1 MLFKSKATLI
11 KGLFGDYPIDTR
23 LGVGTDSSFWV
34 GNFKG
39 VQDGV
44 AVLTKAQLFANI
56 GKPVDGC
63 RSVVRIPI
71 CQITFVAE

>member
-1 MLFKSKATLI
+1 MLFNKINLVA
-11 KGLFGDYPIDTR
+11 GLFDNYPLGTR

-34 GNFKG
+34 GSFSG
-39 VQDGV
+39 VRDEV

-56 GKPVDGC
+56 GKPVDGV
-63 RSVVRIPI
+63 RPLVRIPI

>member
-1 MLFKSKATLI
+1 MFKSKGNLI
-11 KGLFGDYPIDTR
+11 EGLFGNYPIDTR
-23 LGVGTDSSFWV
+23 LGVGADSSFWV
-34 GNFKG
+34 GNFQG

-71 CQITFVAE
+71 YQITFVAE

>member
-1 MLFKSKATLI
+1 MLFKSEVNLI

-34 GNFKG
+34 GNFQG
-39 VQDGV
+39 IQDGV
-44 AVLTKAQLFANI
+44 AVLANAHLFANI

-71 CQITFVAE
+71 RQITFVAE